1 VPDYVA
7 AFDVALQ
14 PAVVPYASPLKL
26 FEYLAMGRAVVAP
39 ASPNIREILSDGE
52 NAVLFEP
59 DEADGMLRA
68 IDRICTDGDL
78 RRRVAEGAKATVVQK
93 NLTWDANAR
102 RVADLFAGLVT
113 PGARSETPLDVRR
126 A

>member
-52 NAVLFEP
+52 NAVLFDPE
-59 DEADGMLRA
+59 EADGMLRA

-78 RRRVAEGAKATVVQK
+78 RRRVAEGAKTTIAQK
-93 NLTWDANAR
+93 KLTWDGNAR
-102 RVADLFAGLVT
+102 RVAELFAGLVT
-113 PGARSETPLDVRR
+113 PGTRSETPLGVRR